1 MVHATVLFE
10 DQFTSADNWVNA
22 NTGTPTYTTKIEN
35 NKLVITAAA
44 NSDAYLKHSYKCDKF
59 TYSVSFRIQSVN
71 NELCG
76 ISFCW
81 QATDF
86 QGYVLSPY
94 KEKQYIFGKWVKTAT
109 GAQFTTLAANWNSF
123 INIGDDNVFTV
134 VKDGS
139 QFSIFCNGV
148 FLEKITDNTFTSGD
162 IGITVGKGEK
172 VQFKQAVLTD
182 EVTEGKPLT
191 YYSDYFTDNILN
203 GWRLLISTGGNGT
216 AKEEQGAF
224 KINAGDSMMILYT
237 NGNYTKVPCTTVVS
251 YKSGEKNSYYGVAF
265 LDIRPGQ
272 NVSYFV
278 YLINGNRNYTAFSSS
293 GSGTQ
298 VTSTYIHGTTDTII
312 ISDQYQLYVN
322 GFKLDHK
329 PLTDN
334 FTFNAAGVFVF
345 PKVNVEY
352 SNFRVGNFTGIGI
365 INKKPVVLNSSKSN
379 KGYLLGGIGIIYD
392 IRGRQV
398 ATFNGNERLREQ
410 LKDLGAGSYV
420 IISKGKK
427 NHLIQRA
434 IINVK

>member
-1 MVHATVLFE
+1 
-10 DQFTSADNWVNA
+10 
-22 NTGTPTYTTKIEN
+22 
-35 NKLVITAAA
+35 
-44 NSDAYLKHSYKCDKF
+44 
-59 TYSVSFRIQSVN
+59 
-71 NELCG
+71 
-76 ISFCW
+76 
-81 QATDF
+81 
-86 QGYVLSPY
+86 
-94 KEKQYIFGKWVKTAT
+94 
-109 GAQFTTLAANWNSF
+109 
-123 INIGDDNVFTV
+123 
-134 VKDGS
+134 
-139 QFSIFCNGV
+139 
-148 FLEKITDNTFTSGD
+148 
-162 IGITVGKGEK
+162 
-172 VQFKQAVLTD
+172 
-182 EVTEGKPLT
+182 
-191 YYSDYFTDNILN
+191 
-203 GWRLLISTGGNGT
+203 
-216 AKEEQGAF
+216 
-224 KINAGDSMMILYT
+224 
-237 NGNYTKVPCTTVVS
+237 VPCTTVVS